1 MHCEIY
7 YFQGAH
13 FCAFATD
20 PLKLCPAFVTGKLV
34 YKPSQ
39 WSLSKEDAIWDHRF
53 GNMYRLPGDTVG
65 RGAVNMG

>member
-34 YKPSQ
+34 YKPH
-39 WSLSKEDAIWDHRF
+39 WSLSKEDAIWDRLF
-53 GNMYRLPGDTVG
+53 GNTYHLPGDAVG
-65 RGAVNMG
+65 RGAVNMD